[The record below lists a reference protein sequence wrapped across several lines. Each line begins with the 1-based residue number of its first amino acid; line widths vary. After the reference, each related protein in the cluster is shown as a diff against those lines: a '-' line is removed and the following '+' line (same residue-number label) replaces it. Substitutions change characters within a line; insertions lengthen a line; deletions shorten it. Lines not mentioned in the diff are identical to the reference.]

1 MSDYFFTHNIYPNCH
16 RRIGQ
21 CDLNISQGE
30 ALLNHPRINKE
41 ETKVLKLLI
50 KIYKSEKAFVI
61 CACNRDKV
69 GCQKW
74 FDKTNE
80 RTLLAMEQL
89 ENLVSRGLDEGT
101 YLQFSDMTAKKFHE
115 NATWVMEHL

>member
-1 MSDYFFTHNIYPNCH
+1 MSDYFFTHNIYPQCH

-21 CDLNISQGE
+21 CDTNISQGE
-30 ALLNHPRINKE
+30 AILSHPRINKE
-41 ETKVLKLLI
+41 EAKIIKMII
-50 KIYKSEKAFVI
+50 KIFKSEKAFVI

-80 RTLLAMEQL
+80 RSLLVMEKMEQIVSYGL
-89 ENLVSRGLDEGT
+89 EEGT
-101 YLQFSDMTAKKFHE
+101 YLHFSDKCAKTFHK
-115 NATWVMEHL
+115 NASWVMEHL